1 MPPKAVNQLTPE
13 HDVSLVPTHLTQAL
27 ILRAITASVLASRRG
42 IYATPGLEDVAGN
55 GGSRVNQRVQQM
67 LKKMCAAYGVAG
79 VVEDEVA
86 AASGKGQAEGGSVK
100 EKAGKKRKVEV
111 KDEDD

>member
-1 MPPKAVNQLTPE
+1 
-13 HDVSLVPTHLTQAL
+13 
-27 ILRAITASVLASRRG
+27 
-42 IYATPGLEDVAGN
+42 VAGN

-86 AASGKGQAEGGSVK
+86 AASGKAKAEGGSVK
-100 EKAGKKRKVEV
+100 KENAGKKRKVEV